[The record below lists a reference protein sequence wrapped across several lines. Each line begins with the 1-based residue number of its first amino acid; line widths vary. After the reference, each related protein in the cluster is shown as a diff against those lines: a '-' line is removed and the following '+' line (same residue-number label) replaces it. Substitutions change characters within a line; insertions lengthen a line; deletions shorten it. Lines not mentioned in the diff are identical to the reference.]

1 MIIIITDEQTGKDLT
16 VTHPLA
22 VWGVTVTCPLAESY
36 IEGAA
41 REAGGQPHAKWR
53 SIFRLRPVTS
63 FSPLRRKRWAS
74 SAPKP
79 ANSLAVW
86 VTEFPPAVARLERH
100 VFSSRESQCCCSAST
115 LSYST
120 TA

>member
-41 REAGGQPHAKWR
+41 REAGGQPHAK
-53 SIFRLRPVTS
+53 
-63 FSPLRRKRWAS
+63 
-74 SAPKP
+74 
-79 ANSLAVW
+79 
-86 VTEFPPAVARLERH
+86 
-100 VFSSRESQCCCSAST
+100 
-115 LSYST
+115 
-120 TA
+120 